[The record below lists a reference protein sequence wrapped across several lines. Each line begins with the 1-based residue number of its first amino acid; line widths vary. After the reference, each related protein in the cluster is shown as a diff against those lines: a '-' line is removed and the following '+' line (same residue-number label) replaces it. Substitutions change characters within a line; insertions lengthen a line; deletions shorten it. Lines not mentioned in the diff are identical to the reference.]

1 MNNRKLVRLV
11 SVLVILVVAVVNAVD
26 KNRGVD
32 EKQTSAVDAQK
43 VNTDSGS
50 VKDSDNNVA
59 YASLLMQNG
68 REGMLLRRKG
78 YLACYDAS
86 MRIPHWV
93 AWQLTAEKVEGK
105 VKRTDD
111 FAEDTEVI
119 DGPALADYR
128 GSGWSRG
135 HMCPAG
141 DNRWDREAMSQSF
154 LLTNMCPQN
163 ARLNNGDWKEL
174 EEKCRKWAKKYGEIF
189 IVCGPLL
196 YNSRHQT
203 IGNGRVVV
211 PEAFF
216 KVVLCMAGKPKAI
229 GFIYKNGEGDRPMG
243 DYVNT
248 VDEVER
254 MTGIDFFPALDDET
268 EKKVEAQANLK
279 DWK

>member
-1 MNNRKLVRLV
+1 MSNRKLFAAVVLLAV
-11 SVLVILVVAVVNAVD
+11 SLIVAVKKLDNGADADGAVA
-26 KNRGVD
+26 VQ
-32 EKQTSAVDAQK
+32 EKEET
-43 VNTDSGS
+43 GS
-50 VKDSDNNVA
+50 
-59 YASLLMQNG
+59 NG
-68 REGMLLRRKG
+68 RLEICPPCELLLQRGKVGQMLHRKG
-78 YLACYDAS
+78 YVACYDAG
-86 MRIPHWV
+86 MRIPLWV
-93 AWQLTAEKVEGK
+93 AWSLTAEKAYGK

-111 FAEDTEVI
+111 FAEDDDVV

-141 DNRWDREAMSQSF
+141 DNRWDKTAMSQSF

-174 EEKCRKWAKKYGEIF
+174 EEKCRKWAKKYGEIY
-189 IVCGPLL
+189 IVCGPLF
-196 YNSRHQT
+196 YNKRHAT

-211 PEAFF
+211 PEAFY
-216 KVVLCMAGKPKAI
+216 KVVLCLKGKPKAI

-254 MTGIDFFPALDDET
+254 MTGIDFFAVLDDET
-268 EKKVEAQANLK
+268 EEAVEAEANLAE
-279 DWK
+279 W